1 MDWKE
6 KIEKAMKDLSNA
18 CKENRYCAECS
29 KCPFVWYCDCI
40 LRAYDCLPGEWFG
53 DGEENE

>member
-18 CKENRYCAECS
+18 CKENHEWGNCPD
-29 KCPFVWYCDCI
+29 CPFAKYCSYIMVYDSFPQKWYNN
-40 LRAYDCLPGEWFG
+40 
-53 DGEENE
+53 EEEEE